1 MSSTAI
7 PARANAA
14 RIGKDGNSGKVETTI
29 PHPES
34 NSKKPAS
41 FILILPER
49 LPDKLLGGERMHSQ
63 GKRQFPRSPP
73 LRTASQ
79 SSES

>member
-14 RIGKDGNSGKVETTI
+14 RIGNDGNSGKVETTI

-49 LPDKLLGGERMHSQ
+49 LP
-63 GKRQFPRSPP
+63 
-73 LRTASQ
+73 
-79 SSES
+79 ESFWAAKE